1 MRPWLLAVP
10 SKSPF
15 RRRLGRWRTE
25 PLASPWKHINED
37 NLPDKA
43 TLLANIRKANAER
56 VFHLRLALVAG
67 IPIEE
72 LYATTGI
79 DPWFLHQ
86 LLQIVELEKLL
97 REQQV
102 DTLDGDLLRRA
113 KEWGFQ
119 TPTQPPFELHYQRSP
134 RPPPTLRRGYSV
146 QASRYLRCRV

>member
-1 MRPWLLAVP
+1 FKESFQKA
-10 SKSPF
+10 F
-15 RRRLGRWRTE
+15 RSLENG
-25 PLASPWKHINED
+25 AIGFSAWKHINED

-43 TLLANIRKANAER
+43 TLLANIRKPTAER

-113 KEWGFQ
+113 KEWGFSDHQ
-119 TPTQPPFELHYQRSP
+119 LSLLLKKSETAANIAAWILNT
-134 RPPPTLRRGYSV
+134 G
-146 QASRYLRCRV
+146 